1 MHRFAALA
9 LSLAIPVAALA
20 APLLH
25 VHPDEHAT
33 AHHRGATVH
42 SHWSGHSGTPAGHRH
57 HDSNAIRDA
66 NHDGDRDGARV
77 PASTSSDGPTLHT
90 ADRDRAI
97 FFSAYVAVTPAAL
110 PSPGIVPNAVALPV
124 PLERAA
130 HLSVEV
136 AHGHDPPLTR
146 LLPARAPPSFLS

>member
-1 MHRFAALA
+1 VHRFAALA

-42 SHWSGHSGTPAGHRH
+42 SHWSGHSGTPAAGHS
-57 HDSNAIRDA
+57 HDADHDADHDA
-66 NHDGDRDGARV
+66 NRGR
-77 PASTSSDGPTLHT
+77 ASTTSDGPALD
-90 ADRDRAI
+90 AVDRDRAV
-97 FFSAYVAVTPAAL
+97 FFSAYVAVTPSVL
-110 PSPGIVPNAVALPV
+110 PAPGIVPNAVALPV

-130 HLSVEV
+130 HLSVQV

>member
-42 SHWSGHSGTPAGHRH
+42 SHWSGHSGTPAAGHS
-57 HDSNAIRDA
+57 HDAE
-66 NHDGDRDGARV
+66 HDGSGRWEASFAASRKLALQALMEQKTDVVLSIVLDRLYVRRNQLVHGGVANRQQVHDGA
-77 PASTSSDGPTLHT
+77 
-90 ADRDRAI
+90 AI
-97 FFSAYVAVTPAAL
+97 
-110 PSPGIVPNAVALPV
+110 
-124 PLERAA
+124 
-130 HLSVEV
+130 
-136 AHGHDPPLTR
+136 
-146 LLPARAPPSFLS
+146 